1 MPANNP
7 KWSSRFLADQHRSGV
22 SPVTP
27 EQIADNKDYLARAVE
42 ASIHIGLV
50 ALLLGVCLVILRP
63 FLLLI
68 AWGVIVSISVYPG
81 YRKLQRALG
90 GRDGL
95 AAVICTLLMLAILIV
110 PLVLLGGTLV
120 HSTQNLI
127 ASIKDGKLTIPPPPQ
142 SVGTWPIIGRPMN
155 SIWSLAATNLTAAL
169 DRFMPQ
175 IKAIVPLLVSASAD
189 LGLTALQFVLSILVA
204 GVLLAKAKAGT
215 AAAGSLFNR
224 LFGNKGS
231 EFEELTGSTIRSVTT
246 GILGVAVIQSFFATL
261 GFVFVGLP
269 GAGVWAIA
277 FLIAA
282 VLQLGV
288 LVLVPAVIYVFAVAS
303 MTKAVIFLVW
313 CAVVGLMDNVLKP
326 MLLGRG
332 VAVPVAV
339 IFLGAIGGFVAMGL
353 IGLFIGA
360 IVLSVGYRLFLAW
373 LENGDAAVQQ
383 T

>member
-1 MPANNP
+1 MPVNNP
-7 KWSSRFLADQHRSGV
+7 KWSSRSLADQHRSGG
-22 SPVTP
+22 SRVTP
-27 EQIADNKDYLARAVE
+27 EQIADNKDSLARAVE

-50 ALLLGVCLVILRP
+50 AVLLSVCLVILRP

-95 AAVICTLLMLAILIV
+95 AAVICTLLMMAILIV
-110 PLVLLGGTLV
+110 PLVLLAGTIV
-120 HSTQNLI
+120 DGMQTLI

-142 SVGTWPIIGRPMN
+142 SVGTWPVVGPPLN
-155 SIWSLAATNLTAAL
+155 SIWSLAATNLTAVL

-204 GVLLAKAKAGT
+204 GVLLAKAKAG
-215 AAAGSLFNR
+215 AAAASSLFNR
-224 LFGNKGS
+224 LFSTKGF

-269 GAGVWAIA
+269 GAGVWAIV

-288 LVLVPAVIYVFAVAS
+288 VVLVPAVIYVLAVAS
-303 MTKAVIFLVW
+303 TTKAVIFLVW
-313 CAVVGLMDNVLKP
+313 CVVVALMDNILKP

>member
-1 MPANNP
+1 MPVNNP
-7 KWSSRFLADQHRSGV
+7 KWSYRSLADQHPSGG

-120 HSTQNLI
+120 DSMQTLI

-142 SVGTWPIIGRPMN
+142 SVGTWPIIGPPLN

-215 AAAGSLFNR
+215 AAASSLFSR
-224 LFGNKGS
+224 LFGNKGC

-288 LVLVPAVIYVFAVAS
+288 VVLVPAVIYVFAVAS
-303 MTKAVIFLVW
+303 TTKAVIFLVW
-313 CAVVGLMDNVLKP
+313 CAVVALMDNVLKP

-373 LENGDAAVQQ
+373 LENGDTAVQQ

>member
-1 MPANNP
+1 M
-7 KWSSRFLADQHRSGV
+7 
-22 SPVTP
+22 TP

-63 FLLLI
+63 FLPLI

-81 YRKLQRALG
+81 YRKLQRAVG

-95 AAVICTLLMLAILIV
+95 AAVICTLLMLTILIV
-110 PLVLLGGTLV
+110 PLVLLAGTLV
-120 HSTQNLI
+120 DGMQTLI
-127 ASIKDGKLTIPPPPQ
+127 ASIKGGKLTIPPPPQ
-142 SVGTWPIIGRPMN
+142 SVGTWPIIGSPLN

-169 DRFMPQ
+169 DQFMPQ

-204 GVLLAKAKAGT
+204 GVLLAKAKGGT
-215 AAAGSLFNR
+215 AAASSLFNR
-224 LFGNKGS
+224 LFGNKGC

-288 LVLVPAVIYVFAVAS
+288 LVLVPAAIYVFAVAS
-303 MTKAVIFLVW
+303 TTKAVIFLVW
-313 CAVVGLMDNVLKP
+313 CAVVALMDNVLKP

-332 VAVPVAV
+332 AAVPVAV

-373 LENGDAAVQQ
+373 LESGDAAVQQ

>member
-1 MPANNP
+1 MPVNNP
-7 KWSSRFLADQHRSGV
+7 KWSDRFLAGQQPSRG

-95 AAVICTLLMLAILIV
+95 AAAICTLLMLAILIV

-127 ASIKDGKLTIPPPPQ
+127 ASIKDGNLTIPPPPQ
-142 SVGTWPIIGRPMN
+142 SVGTWPIIGRPLN

-215 AAAGSLFNR
+215 AAASSLFNR

-246 GILGVAVIQSFFATL
+246 GILGVAVIQSFLATL

-339 IFLGAIGGFVAMGL
+339 IFLGAIGGFVEMGL

>member
-1 MPANNP
+1 MPVNNP
-7 KWSSRFLADQHRSGV
+7 KWSYRSLADQHPSGG

-127 ASIKDGKLTIPPPPQ
+127 ASIKDGKLAIPPPPQ
-142 SVGTWPIIGRPMN
+142 SVGTWPIVGRPLN

-175 IKAIVPLLVSASAD
+175 VKAMVPRLVSASAD

-215 AAAGSLFNR
+215 AAASSLFNR
-224 LFGNKGS
+224 LFGNKGC

-332 VAVPVAV
+332 ATVPVAV
-339 IFLGAIGGFVAMGL
+339 IFMGAIGGFVAMGL

-373 LENGDAAVQQ
+373 LENGDAAVQR

>member
-1 MPANNP
+1 MSVNNP
-7 KWSSRFLADQHRSGV
+7 KRSYRFPADQYPSGG

-27 EQIADNKDYLARAVE
+27 EQSADNKDYVARAVE

-95 AAVICTLLMLAILIV
+95 AAAICTLLMLAILIV

-127 ASIKDGKLTIPPPPQ
+127 ASIKDGKLAIPPPPQ
-142 SVGTWPIIGRPMN
+142 SVGTWPIIGRPLN

-175 IKAIVPLLVSASAD
+175 VKAMVPRLVSASAD

-215 AAAGSLFNR
+215 AAASSLFNR

-373 LENGDAAVQQ
+373 LENGDAAVQR